1 MFSFIKDKLSRVYES
16 ITNKLAGLFRR
27 GTVDETWLK
36 DLERILLSA
45 DTGLKI
51 TRQLSSALRER
62 MQRNELNTGE
72 EAHAALRSEL
82 LKLLPETETTAAPRI
97 LLMVGINGSGKTTFL
112 GKLAHKLVS
121 EGKKVVLV
129 AGDTFRAAATQQLAA
144 WQERTGADLHVGGD
158 NQDPASVIFDACV
171 KFSTGGYDHLLID
184 TAGRLQTR
192 VNLMNELSKMRRI
205 IDQKIPNANVHTW
218 LTIDSMLGQNSLQQA
233 RQFHEAAN
241 LTGLVL
247 TKYDG
252 TGKGGI
258 LFAIS
263 NELALPVQYLTFG
276 EQLEQLR
283 AFEKDSFV
291 DELLGE

>member
-1 MFSFIKDKLSRVYES
+1 M
-16 ITNKLAGLFRR
+16 
-27 GTVDETWLK
+27 
-36 DLERILLSA
+36 
-45 DTGLKI
+45 
-51 TRQLSSALRER
+51 
-62 MQRNELNTGE
+62 
-72 EAHAALRSEL
+72 
-82 LKLLPETETTAAPRI
+82 
-97 LLMVGINGSGKTTFL
+97 LMVGINGSGKTTFL
-112 GKLAHKLVS
+112 GKLAHKLVQKD
-121 EGKKVVLV
+121 KKVLLV

-144 WQERTGADLHVGGD
+144 WHELTGADLHVGTD
-158 NQDPASVIFDACV
+158 KQDPASVIFDACV
-171 KFSTGGYDHLLID
+171 KFNEGGYDHLLID

-205 IDQKIPNANVHTW
+205 IDQKILDAQVHTW

-233 RQFHEAAN
+233 RQFHEATT

-263 NELALPVQYLTFG
+263 NEFDLPVQYLTFG

-283 AFEKDSFV
+283 AFEKETFV